1 MEVNPHRPNAIFL
14 SCTWEKPLKRK
25 YSAKCASTL
34 LKQFSLS
41 IADALQANSH
51 RPTAIFNRAERS
63 YHALGKNPY
72 KGNALPNVL
81 QPFLNNSSYQLQMLC
96 KPIPIDPVPSST

>member
-34 LKQFSLS
+34 LKQFFLS
-41 IADALQANSH
+41 IADALQADPH
-51 RPTAIFNRAERS
+51 RPSAIINLAERS
-63 YHALGKNPY
+63 YHAPGKNP
-72 KGNALPNVL
+72 KKEL
-81 QPFLNNSSYQLQMLC
+81 QCTKCAS
-96 KPIPIDPVPSST
+96 